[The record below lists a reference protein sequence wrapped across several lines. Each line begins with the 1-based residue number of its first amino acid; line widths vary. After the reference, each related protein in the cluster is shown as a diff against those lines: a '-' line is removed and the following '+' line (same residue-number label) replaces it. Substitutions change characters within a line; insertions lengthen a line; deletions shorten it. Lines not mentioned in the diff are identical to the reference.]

1 MTDAQLQVL
10 LPATSPGQ
18 GAVDELTRRYGDV
31 ILACVRGLG
40 ATAEDA
46 RELAAEALART
57 VDACD
62 RGAAPGPC
70 WLVPLLGEA
79 RYLAARRA
87 GTGRRDTVAP
97 GFLHWLEE
105 RTAGH
110 DGHRAAL
117 SAAEEESLLLRSFAG
132 LTEPQAAQLWWGLVA
147 PPGPDALPGPDA
159 PPGPVAPSVVARR
172 TLADAYVRL
181 HVATVAERRC
191 RHLAAVLAEKA
202 AEDGPATADV
212 ARHLAR
218 CPRCGT
224 VLADLAAVHRWDA
237 DHLRRG
243 LLIRFDPPEAG
254 AVPVPVG
261 PGTAAVPLATGA
273 ADPVG
278 RPDPAV
284 RRSGA
289 AGGLPA
295 PVRRWGAGAVAGV
308 GLAVVVLALPP
319 APPGEDLA
327 PDRPAAGTPTA
338 SGPPSPVPAAPSPT
352 PVTGR
357 PLQPSSPT
365 PSNTGRRSGPAAVP
379 SSTPAAAN
387 PSPTNPSPTSPSPA
401 PPATSD
407 AATTTPTPTTPTPT
421 TSTPASAFRTLRR
434 GDTGPDVVR
443 MQDLLIRANCVPA
456 EVPFADGGFDDATAR
471 FLRSFQRAA
480 GITGRELDRR
490 EYGPQSR
497 QALEGAGDRAV
508 CADA

>member
-1 MTDAQLQVL
+1 MTDAQLQGL

-62 RGAAPGPC
+62 RGAEPGPC

-79 RYLAARRA
+79 RYLAAGRA

-97 GFLHWLEE
+97 GFLHWLD
-105 RTAGH
+105 RRAAGH
-110 DGHRAAL
+110 DGLRAAL

-132 LTEPQAAQLWWGLVA
+132 LTEPWAAQLWWGLVA
-147 PPGPDALPGPDA
+147 PSGSDASPGSDA
-159 PPGPVAPSVVARR
+159 PPVAARR

-191 RHLAAVLAEKA
+191 RHLAAALAEQA
-202 AEDGPATADV
+202 AEDGPATAEAV
-212 ARHLAR
+212 RHLAR

-224 VLADLAAVHRWDA
+224 VLADLAAVHHWDA
-237 DHLRRG
+237 EHLRRG
-243 LLIRFDPPEAG
+243 LLIRFDAPAAG
-254 AVPVPVG
+254 AVPVPPA
-261 PGTAAVPLATGA
+261 PGTAGPADSARSPRRAT
-273 ADPVG
+273 
-278 RPDPAV
+278 

-295 PVRRWGAGAVAGV
+295 PVRRWGVGAVAGM
-308 GLAVVVLALPP
+308 GLAVVVLALP
-319 APPGEDLA
+319 AGEDLV
-327 PDRPAAGTPTA
+327 PDPSAAGTPTA
-338 SGPPSPVPAAPSPT
+338 SGPSSPVPAAPSPA
-352 PVTGR
+352 PVAGR

-365 PSNTGRRSGPAAVP
+365 PSATHRRPGATAAPSRTPTPALPSAALPAPVLPSSVLPSSAPPAA
-379 SSTPAAAN
+379 SAA
-387 PSPTNPSPTSPSPA
+387 PSPTPTASPTTTPA
-401 PPATSD
+401 
-407 AATTTPTPTTPTPT
+407 TTPTPTAAPTV
-421 TSTPASAFRTLRR
+421 RTLRR

-443 MQDLLIRANCVPA
+443 MQDLLIRADCVP
-456 EVPFADGGFDDATAR
+456 ESVPFADGGFDDATAR
-471 FLRSFQRAA
+471 FLRGFQRAA
-480 GITGRELDRR
+480 GIAGKEYDRR

-508 CADA
+508 CSGA